1 MTIGIKAP
9 GYYVQGAGELD
20 RLGKY
25 VKKLGTSFLIVGSPN
40 NKKRVGTRIMDSLN
54 EVGKQAVY
62 WEFGGQCSKQ
72 LLPMPLWSRKPMAVM
87 PLLVLAAAKP

>member
-25 VKKLGTSFLIVGSPN
+25 VKN
-40 NKKRVGTRIMDSLN
+40 
-54 EVGKQAVY
+54 
-62 WEFGGQCSKQ
+62 
-72 LLPMPLWSRKPMAVM
+72 
-87 PLLVLAAAKP
+87 LVRLS